1 MTLRYEID
9 TLTSSMT
16 DISTRISALVEDGK
30 NLSGDVYV
38 ELVAVERSVGTLVR
52 RLERLANRLN

>member
-1 MTLRYEID
+1 
-9 TLTSSMT
+9 MT

-30 NLSGDVYV
+30 TLSGDVYI